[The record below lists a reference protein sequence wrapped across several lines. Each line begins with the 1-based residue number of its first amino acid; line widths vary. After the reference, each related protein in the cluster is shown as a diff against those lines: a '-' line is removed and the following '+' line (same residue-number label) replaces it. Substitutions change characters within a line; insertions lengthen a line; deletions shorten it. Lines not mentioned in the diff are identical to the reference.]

1 MTNSTSNSSP
11 ASPSSAPPLNYD
23 ELVRRCMGKIEL
35 VERLLNS
42 FESRFPG
49 EISQIEES
57 LADGDRP
64 RLNRL
69 VHQLKGSV
77 SNVSASALQAVMI
90 RMDEAAQAD
99 RLDEVLTC
107 LNETRQQWEAF
118 IHHRATRSD
127 AARSTGK
134 SCLSRGS

>member
-1 MTNSTSNSSP
+1 
-11 ASPSSAPPLNYD
+11 
-23 ELVRRCMGKIEL
+23 MGKIEL

-77 SNVSASALQAVMI
+77 SNISASALHAVMI
-90 RMDEAAQAD
+90 RMDEAAEAD
-99 RLDEVLTC
+99 RLDEVLAC
-107 LNETRQQWEAF
+107 LNEIRQQWEAF
-118 IHHRATRSD
+118 VHHRATRNG
-127 AARSTGK
+127 AALSTGK